1 MFLIDNLKKRPLLW
15 LMFGVICTVLAVH
28 AYKTWEWN
36 LICVGSL
43 ALTSV
48 ANFGMILLEEILY
61 EKDDVV
67 S

>member
-1 MFLIDNLKKRPLLW
+1 
-15 LMFGVICTVLAVH
+15 MFGIICVVLAIH

-36 LICVGSL
+36 LFCVGSL

-48 ANFGMILLEEILY
+48 ANFGMILVEEILY

>member
-1 MFLIDNLKKRPLLW
+1 
-15 LMFGVICTVLAVH
+15 MFGVACAILAIH

-48 ANFGMILLEEILY
+48 ANFGMILVEEILY
-61 EKDDVV
+61 EDKGGKI
-67 S
+67 